1 MHYITVY
8 TVERLQRKC
17 LTLYPMYQIAGTK
30 EQTREQNENNWKNK
44 ENKKKNDVLS
54 NVSNFILVS
63 GFGVLQIIYIKIT

>member
-1 MHYITVY
+1 
-8 TVERLQRKC
+8 
-17 LTLYPMYQIAGTK
+17 MYQIAGTK